1 MSVFIS
7 PSNDGKKQASCSAL
21 TKNFTRNLDKT
32 IKRTKKKKTGIQ
44 AQLDF
49 FGISLEVTRLLMMST
64 DL

>member
-32 IKRTKKKKTGIQ
+32 IKRTKKKTGIQ